1 MADQDVVYCDD
12 YTRLITYQSRSW
24 TMGDLSLAA
33 LGGIQWAAAG
43 LALGAGAAAG
53 GAAAALLAVTGLPIW
68 FAVFPAV
75 VVTIAAYL
83 RTAKERSGGLTELE
97 RLRLRLYQRY
107 RQPTHFNGL
116 AADAEPTD
124 FQWDMTLWSFAR
136 PGDPT

>member
-33 LGGIQWAAAG
+33 IGGIQWAATGVAF
-43 LALGAGAAAG
+43 GAGAGAGVAAVVV
-53 GAAAALLAVTGLPIW
+53 LGLTRLPLW
-68 FAVFPAV
+68 FAVLPAFVATV
-75 VVTIAAYL
+75 VVYL
-83 RTAKERSGGLTELE
+83 RTAKERSNGLTEIE
-97 RLRLRLYQRY
+97 RLRLRLHQRY

-124 FQWDMTLWSFAR
+124 FQWDMTLWSFTS

>member
-33 LGGIQWAAAG
+33 IGGIQWAGAG
-43 LALGAGAAAG
+43 LAVSAGLATEAVITG
-53 GAAAALLAVTGLPIW
+53 LLLVTGLPIW
-68 FAVFPAV
+68 FAVLPAV
-75 VVTIAAYL
+75 TVTIVLYL
-83 RTAKERSGGLTELE
+83 RTAKERSSGLTELE
-97 RLRLRLYQRY
+97 RLRLRLNQRY

-124 FQWDMTLWSFAR
+124 FQWDMTLWSFTT

>member
-33 LGGIQWAAAG
+33 IGGIQWAAAG
-43 LALGAGAAAG
+43 VAVVAGAAAAGAAAG
-53 GAAAALLAVTGLPIW
+53 MLVLVELPFWFAAL
-68 FAVFPAV
+68 PAV
-75 VVTIAAYL
+75 VATITVYL
-83 RTAKERSGGLTELE
+83 RTAKERTGGLTELE
-97 RLRLRLYQRY
+97 RWRLRLHQRY

-124 FQWDMTLWSFAR
+124 FQWDMTLWSFTP
-136 PGDPT
+136 PGEPT